1 MATTKKQTAKKNNL
15 NAVAKQLIELA
26 ERGGVE
32 QNFFFVTTFSRYK
45 TQLNTLTR
53 LQKEIDESDVLIEKE
68 YVRGRPNI
76 VANPAIGEYN
86 KTSTAAN
93 QTVATLL
100 KIITTFADGPVLGAA
115 TDDGG
120 DIDL

>member
-1 MATTKKQTAKKNNL
+1 MKKQTAKKNNL
-15 NAVAKQLIELA
+15 NAVAKQLIEMA

-86 KTSTAAN
+86 KTSTAHRT
-93 QTVATLL
+93 QHREPRRPR
-100 KIITTFADGPVLGAA
+100 PV
-115 TDDGG
+115 
-120 DIDL
+120 

>member
-1 MATTKKQTAKKNNL
+1 MATTKKQAAKKNNL
-15 NAVAKQLIELA
+15 NAIAKQLIEMA

-100 KIITTFADGPVLGAA
+100 KIITTFADGPVLGAT

>member
-15 NAVAKQLIELA
+15 NAVAKQLIEMA
-26 ERGGVE
+26 ERGGIE
-32 QNFFFVTTFSRYK
+32 QNFFFVSTFSRYK

-115 TDDGG
+115 TDDGRG
-120 DIDL
+120 IDL

>member
-15 NAVAKQLIELA
+15 NAVAKQLIEMA

-93 QTVATLL
+93 QTVQTLL
-100 KIITTFADGPVLGAA
+100 KIITTFADGPVMSTSSAA
-115 TDDGG
+115 GDDC
-120 DIDL
+120 DL